1 MKKISEN
8 SSCTIRLRI
17 RDFVHEDM
25 EIPRR
30 KERHERRVV
39 AHVGARRNRET
50 LDDERKF
57 QRVHAHAL
65 LAARA
70 VVRGRRARMD
80 AETLN
85 VGGRVKYHIYNGTTG
100 EEGDRSD
107 SLRDMKERAQ
117 LEADGAR
124 DMGMPTCT
132 VHVIESKTGT
142 FLFTAD
148 GVSCEE
154 KHVLKY
160 GTPKKGCN
168 ICDPKR

>member
-1 MKKISEN
+1 
-8 SSCTIRLRI
+8 
-17 RDFVHEDM
+17 M

-30 KERHERRVV
+30 KERRERHAV
-39 AHVGARRNRET
+39 AHVGARRNCET
-50 LDDERKF
+50 LDDERKLK
-57 QRVHAHAL
+57 RIHAHAL
-65 LAARA
+65 LAAREG
-70 VVRGRRARMD
+70 VRGRNACMD

-85 VGGRVKYHIYNGTTG
+85 AGGRVKYHIYNGTTG

-124 DMGMPTCT
+124 DMGMPACT
-132 VHVIESKTGT
+132 VHVIDSKTGT

-154 KHVLKY
+154 KHLLKY
-160 GTPKKGCN
+160 GTPKKRVQ
-168 ICDPKR
+168 PL